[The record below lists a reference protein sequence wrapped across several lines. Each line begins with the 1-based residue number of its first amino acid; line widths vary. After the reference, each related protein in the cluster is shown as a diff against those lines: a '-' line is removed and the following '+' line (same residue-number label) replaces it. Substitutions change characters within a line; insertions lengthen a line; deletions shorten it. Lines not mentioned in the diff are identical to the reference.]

1 VAGDNVDGSAST
13 IFSLARKTY
22 VRMPVIASSSPSS
35 CRERWGW
42 RRAGCGKERAAKVS
56 GESGSGS
63 EENAGIVD
71 LSSKEPNMNGVRNC
85 V

>member
-13 IFSLARKTY
+13 IF
-22 VRMPVIASSSPSS
+22 
-35 CRERWGW
+35 RWGW

-56 GESGSGS
+56 RESGSGS